1 MMYLFSFDMITSI
14 FKNIETKNQN
24 IYEQFFH
31 SNMNLDQMLEMDTS
45 FKIVMMLLHFNPINL
60 MLKYSI
66 IKFDSFTSIII
77 ETKNQIHD
85 KTHKKF
91 SFKSDM
97 IHSSRSD
104 LTNERNVKRVKE
116 FEAGLQL

>member
-1 MMYLFSFDMITSI
+1 M
-14 FKNIETKNQN
+14 NIE
-24 IYEQFFH
+24 
-31 SNMNLDQMLEMDTS
+31 QMLEMDTS
-45 FKIVMMLLHFNPINL
+45 FKIVMILLHFNPINL

-66 IKFDSFTSIII
+66 IKFESFTSIII

-85 KTHKKF
+85 KTHEKF
-91 SFKSDM
+91 SFKTDT
-97 IHSSRSD
+97 IHSTRSD